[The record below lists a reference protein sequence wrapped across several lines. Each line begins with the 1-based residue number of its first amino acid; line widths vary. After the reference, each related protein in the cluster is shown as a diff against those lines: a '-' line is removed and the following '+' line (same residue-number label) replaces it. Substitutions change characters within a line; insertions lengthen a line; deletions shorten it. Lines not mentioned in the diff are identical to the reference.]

1 MRTESWSNLMNTNP
15 LLRVQEYG
23 QSIWLDFIRRDLLKS
38 GRLRQLAEE
47 DGLRGVTVNPSIL
60 DHAIRETDDY
70 EDAIRALAAE
80 HKSPAQI
87 YETLAVEDVR
97 SAADVFRPLYDRT
110 NGQHGFVSL
119 EVSPNLAHDAEGTV
133 KEGRRLWREADRP
146 NLMIKVPATVEGLD
160 AIRRLIADGIN
171 VNVTLLFG
179 LARYRQVARA
189 YMAGIEERLAQGD
202 PVERVA
208 SVASFFLSRIDV
220 LVDPILEQTMREGG
234 RRGMLASR
242 LHGQVAIC
250 SAKAAY
256 QIYRELFE
264 DGRFHGAAGH
274 GGRVQ
279 RLLWAS
285 TSTKNPAY
293 SDVKYVDALVGLHAV
308 NTMPMETLE
317 AYRDHGDPA
326 PRLMQD
332 VEQAAAMLGELAEL
346 DIDIVRLAQRLEDE
360 GVDKFARSYDEVI
373 GVLGQK
379 QPMPA

>member
-1 MRTESWSNLMNTNP
+1 MNTNP
-15 LLRVQEYG
+15 LLRVREYG

-38 GRLRQLAEE
+38 GRLQRMVEE

-70 EDAIRALAAE
+70 EDAIRRLSAE

-87 YETLAVEDVR
+87 YEALAVEDVR
-97 SAADVFRPLYDRT
+97 SAADVFRPLYDKT
-110 NGQHGFVSL
+110 DGQHGFVSL
-119 EVSPNLAHDAEGTV
+119 EVSPYLAHDSEGTI
-133 KEGRRLWREADRP
+133 KEARRFWREVDRP
-146 NLMIKVPATVEGLD
+146 NLMIKVPATREGLD
-160 AIRRLIADGIN
+160 AIRRLIAHGIN

-179 LARYRQVARA
+179 LARYRHVALA
-189 YMAGIEERLAQGD
+189 YMAGIEERLRQGES
-202 PVERVA
+202 VEHVA

-220 LVDPILEQTMREGG
+220 LVDPMLEQIMREGG
-234 RRGMLASR
+234 RRGMLASK
-242 LHGQVAIC
+242 LHGQLAVC

-264 DGRFHGAAGH
+264 DGRFHDAAAH

-293 SDVKYVDALVGLHAV
+293 SDVKYVDALIGLRTV
-308 NTMPMETLE
+308 NTLPMETLD

-326 PRLMQD
+326 PRLTQD
-332 VEQAAAMLGELAEL
+332 VEQATAMLDQLGELGI
-346 DIDIVRLAQRLEDE
+346 DIDRLTQQLEDE
-360 GVDKFARSYDEVI
+360 GVDKFARSYDQVV
-373 GVLGQK
+373 GALGEK
-379 QPMPA
+379 QPTLA